1 MLYAVVEEIW
11 SLAGSD
17 EEAKLLQLLGPVDA
31 KDGSESAAIRAK
43 ELASKFD
50 HSGSE
55 EGARY
60 LYYWGRN
67 DGGVASMFTVG
78 FSRREYEQSGAAG
91 GHAAIRPNVD
101 EFIRADARSAV
112 RLGVTPASLS
122 QGIGEPSTQRLQGRV
137 TVMNPSG

>member
-67 DGGVASMFTVG
+67 DGAQQAHHFV
-78 FSRREYEQSGAAG
+78 
-91 GHAAIRPNVD
+91 IRPATLSYF
-101 EFIRADARSAV
+101 EKPAR
-112 RLGVTPASLS
+112 
-122 QGIGEPSTQRLQGRV
+122 
-137 TVMNPSG
+137 

>member
-1 MLYAVVEEIW
+1 MLPDMLYAVVEEIW

-67 DGGVASMFTVG
+67 DGGVASVFTVG
-78 FSRREYEQSGAAG
+78 FSRTERVQSGAAG
-91 GHAAIRPNVD
+91 AVGAAPPRVWRI
-101 EFIRADARSAV
+101 FAV
-112 RLGVTPASLS
+112 L
-122 QGIGEPSTQRLQGRV
+122 
-137 TVMNPSG
+137 